1 MPRSSC
7 AIAITVVIILRYS
20 IHRMIYKKRF
30 DFIIH
35 RTCSIFL
42 SHAIWL
48 SFDLCLL
55 HKMLS
60 MISENMKHRAKNEDS
75 RANEETQ
82 LHHKYFV
89 WNKTTLEIVLNAF
102 SNILLFIAE
111 CCLYGAH
118 IWLKIYRNMGIGT
131 TIANIGTHLHNNPIQ
146 CKGWRKSQQ
155 LNSQHFACSFIWCEN
170 IRLRRDFTIEFIDW
184 CTFYY
189 LWHLK
194 R

>member
-1 MPRSSC
+1 MWNFFRRFVQCIKTIPRTTTFPRSSSSHINNLQG
-7 AIAITVVIILRYS
+7 IASFVLCNCHHRCHHSPLFHTSDEIQKALRFHHTPNMPYRS
-20 IHRMIYKKRF
+20 Q
-30 DFIIH
+30 
-35 RTCSIFL
+35 
-42 SHAIWL
+42 SHALWL
-48 SFDLCLL
+48 SFDLCLR

-118 IWLKIYRNMGIGT
+118 IWLKIYRNMGTGNTITNIVHTYT
-131 TIANIGTHLHNNPIQ
+131 TIRFGAKAGERTNN
-146 CKGWRKSQQ
+146 
-155 LNSQHFACSFIWCEN
+155 
-170 IRLRRDFTIEFIDW
+170 
-184 CTFYY
+184 
-189 LWHLK
+189 
-194 R
+194 